1 MHKKNNEKKY
11 LLGKRIFLS
20 KKYIKTL
27 DKQNKIK
34 KIIPVPVITLKLLF
48 RLESNRNS
56 SEVEKFFLK

>member
-1 MHKKNNEKKY
+1 MHKKNTEKKY

-20 KKYIKTL
+20 KKYIKVL
-27 DKQNKIK
+27 DKQNKIR
-34 KIIPVPVITLKLLF
+34 KIIPVPVITLELIF